1 MSMSIIV
8 AVAVVVGLFTSLLIQ
23 AWEART
29 QEAQGTQADQVFKT
43 WAAFLK
49 ADDQAS
55 KAWAAWIDQDSQEAW
70 AAYEAAS
77 QTAREAREAHEAAR
91 TAAAQAA
98 LRRALGLEPR

>member
-1 MSMSIIV
+1 MSIVIV
-8 AVAVVVGLFTSLLIQ
+8 ALIVGLGLFTSLLIQ

-29 QEAQGTQADQVFKT
+29 QEAQEAQVFKT

-70 AAYEAAS
+70 AAYEAAAKAA
-77 QTAREAREAHEAAR
+77 QEAREAHESAR
-91 TAAAQAA
+91 LAAAQVA
-98 LRRALGLEPR
+98 LRRALGLQSR

>member
-1 MSMSIIV
+1 MSIVIV
-8 AVAVVVGLFTSLLIQ
+8 AVAVAVGLFTSLLIQ

-29 QEAQGTQADQVFKT
+29 QAAQVFKT

-70 AAYEAAS
+70 AAYEAAAKS
-77 QTAREAREAHEAAR
+77 AQEAREAHESAR
-91 TAAAQAA
+91 LAAAQVV
-98 LRRALGLEPR
+98 LRRALGLQSR

>member
-1 MSMSIIV
+1 MSIVIV
-8 AVAVVVGLFTSLLIQ
+8 ALIVGLGLFTSLLIQ

-29 QEAQGTQADQVFKT
+29 QEAQVFKT

-55 KAWAAWIDQDSQEAW
+55 KAWAAWIDQDSQETW

>member
-1 MSMSIIV
+1 MSIVIV
-8 AVAVVVGLFTSLLIQ
+8 AVAVAVGLFTSLLIQ

-29 QEAQGTQADQVFKT
+29 QEAQGDQGAQVFKT

-70 AAYEAAS
+70 AAYEAAAKS
-77 QTAREAREAHEAAR
+77 AQEAREAHESAR
-91 TAAAQAA
+91 LAAAQVA
-98 LRRALGLEPR
+98 LRRALGLQSR